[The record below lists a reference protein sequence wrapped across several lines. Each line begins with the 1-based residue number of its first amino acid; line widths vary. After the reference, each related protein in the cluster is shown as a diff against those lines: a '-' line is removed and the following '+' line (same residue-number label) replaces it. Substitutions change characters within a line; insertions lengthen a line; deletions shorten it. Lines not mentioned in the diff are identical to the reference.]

1 MRHNNIVSAIEWLP
15 EHLFTEEIVEAA
27 VESKEIEVLSH
38 IPGRFLTPGRIERII
53 AGSTE
58 SWHSF
63 ELRNIP
69 EAYRSGAV
77 CDYAMRKKPKNIT
90 AVPEAMVTR
99 EMAEAVI
106 RNGRGDFDI
115 LAFIPERLWDAQLAY
130 LALRSYIY
138 DPYYTDSRTD
148 AVMKTGL
155 ILGYVPV
162 EVKTQEFY
170 YGMLDGMKILS
181 TVTDAVVPS
190 RFKTAAYYRKMAEHD
205 LSLVPARFYSY
216 EILHAAV
223 CSTEGKN
230 FITDPQF
237 FKPLSVYLDDMLADR
252 LMEKHPY
259 MFGELP
265 KRFKTPERLVIAID
279 NSKRETNCY
288 IDEETEQSLLTV
300 EVCKAFIRRNGNCP
314 EFPENV
320 WTREFVDY
328 CMEHGTSF
336 RWFRQMPKKFQSSA
350 NTQAAYD
357 YGHYHIC
364 DFAKRFITPQM
375 AKECYQERSYAHAIP
390 GHFLTEF
397 CRQTG
402 LPEKFYG
409 GETTMLSLKNSRDD
423 YTYCKVGNT
432 CLAFY
437 LKEQY
442 EPSSAHLMMT
452 RSDSKYCTP
461 EKVFDVPVGTFH
473 RTWLEKTVAENDP
486 RFVKP
491 RVDKSL
497 KAVQAI
503 CYYGVEK
510 LKDLNRTEIFRN
522 TFMGETIGYCARR
535 GNLTYHNDN
544 CGTLIEGLKFKIR
557 GMAVPVTL
565 AEDMTPYTADMLH
578 RKFGFCYVG
587 MMAFVSDYGLD
598 MEKAYTF
605 AQMRQIVKE
614 KGHKPSLRNYKRE
627 LKQINIIQ

>member
-288 IDEETEQSLLTV
+288 IDEETEQSLLSV
-300 EVCKAFIRRNGNCP
+300 EVCKAFIRRNGTVPN
-314 EFPENV
+314 FLK
-320 WTREFVDY
+320 
-328 CMEHGTSF
+328 M
-336 RWFRQMPKKFQSSA
+336 
-350 NTQAAYD
+350 
-357 YGHYHIC
+357 YG
-364 DFAKRFITPQM
+364 
-375 AKECYQERSYAHAIP
+375 
-390 GHFLTEF
+390 
-397 CRQTG
+397 
-402 LPEKFYG
+402 
-409 GETTMLSLKNSRDD
+409 
-423 YTYCKVGNT
+423 
-432 CLAFY
+432 
-437 LKEQY
+437 
-442 EPSSAHLMMT
+442 
-452 RSDSKYCTP
+452 
-461 EKVFDVPVGTFH
+461 
-473 RTWLEKTVAENDP
+473 
-486 RFVKP
+486 
-491 RVDKSL
+491 
-497 KAVQAI
+497 
-503 CYYGVEK
+503 
-510 LKDLNRTEIFRN
+510 
-522 TFMGETIGYCARR
+522 R
-535 GNLTYHNDN
+535 GNLSTTAWSTGRVSAGSAR
-544 CGTLIEGLKFKIR
+544 CPKSSRAPRTRRRRMITVITIS
-557 GMAVPVTL
+557 VTL
-565 AEDMTPYTADMLH
+565 PN
-578 RKFGFCYVG
+578 G
-587 MMAFVSDYGLD
+587 S
-598 MEKAYTF
+598 
-605 AQMRQIVKE
+605 
-614 KGHKPSLRNYKRE
+614 SLRKWRRSATRSAVMHMPSPDISSRSSADRPDCPRSSTAG
-627 LKQINIIQ
+627 KPRCCR

>member
-1 MRHNNIVSAIEWLP
+1 
-15 EHLFTEEIVEAA
+15 
-27 VESKEIEVLSH
+27 
-38 IPGRFLTPGRIERII
+38 
-53 AGSTE
+53 
-58 SWHSF
+58 
-63 ELRNIP
+63 
-69 EAYRSGAV
+69 
-77 CDYAMRKKPKNIT
+77 
-90 AVPEAMVTR
+90 
-99 EMAEAVI
+99 
-106 RNGRGDFDI
+106 
-115 LAFIPERLWDAQLAY
+115 
-130 LALRSYIY
+130 
-138 DPYYTDSRTD
+138 
-148 AVMKTGL
+148 
-155 ILGYVPV
+155 
-162 EVKTQEFY
+162 
-170 YGMLDGMKILS
+170 
-181 TVTDAVVPS
+181 
-190 RFKTAAYYRKMAEHD
+190 
-205 LSLVPARFYSY
+205 
-216 EILHAAV
+216 
-223 CSTEGKN
+223 
-230 FITDPQF
+230 
-237 FKPLSVYLDDMLADR
+237 
-252 LMEKHPY
+252 
-259 MFGELP
+259 
-265 KRFKTPERLVIAID
+265 
-279 NSKRETNCY
+279 
-288 IDEETEQSLLTV
+288 
-300 EVCKAFIRRNGNCP
+300 
-314 EFPENV
+314 
-320 WTREFVDY
+320 
-328 CMEHGTSF
+328 MEHGTSF

-375 AKECYQERSYAHAIP
+375 AKECNRERSYAHAIP

-473 RTWLEKTVAENDP
+473 RTWLEKIVAENDP

-491 RVDKSL
+491 RVDKAL
-497 KAVQAI
+497 KAVQAV

-535 GNLTYHNDN
+535 RDLTYHSDN

-578 RKFGFCYVG
+578 RKFGFCYIG
-587 MMAFVSDYGLD
+587 MTAFATDYGLD

-605 AQMRQIVKE
+605 AQMRQIVRE

>member
-473 RTWLEKTVAENDP
+473 RTWLEKIVAENDP

-491 RVDKSL
+491 RVDKAL
-497 KAVQAI
+497 KAVQAV

-510 LKDLNRTEIFRN
+510 LKLYRN
-522 TFMGETIGYCARR
+522 DGIRHGLRPGHGEGIHLCTDAPDRKGERAQAV
-535 GNLTYHNDN
+535 
-544 CGTLIEGLKFKIR
+544 IEKLQ
-557 GMAVPVTL
+557 T
-565 AEDMTPYTADMLH
+565 
-578 RKFGFCYVG
+578 
-587 MMAFVSDYGLD
+587 
-598 MEKAYTF
+598 
-605 AQMRQIVKE
+605 
-614 KGHKPSLRNYKRE
+614 
-627 LKQINIIQ
+627 

>member
-473 RTWLEKTVAENDP
+473 RTWLEKIVAEKRP
-486 RFVKP
+486 P
-491 RVDKSL
+491 LCQTPCGQS
-497 KAVQAI
+497 
-503 CYYGVEK
+503 VES
-510 LKDLNRTEIFRN
+510 RTGGLLLRCREVE
-522 TFMGETIGYCARR
+522 GPEPY
-535 GNLTYHNDN
+535 GNLPQH
-544 CGTLIEGLKFKIR
+544 
-557 GMAVPVTL
+557 
-565 AEDMTPYTADMLH
+565 LH
-578 RKFGFCYVG
+578 G
-587 MMAFVSDYGLD
+587 
-598 MEKAYTF
+598 
-605 AQMRQIVKE
+605 
-614 KGHKPSLRNYKRE
+614 
-627 LKQINIIQ
+627 

>member
-288 IDEETEQSLLTV
+288 IDEETEQIP
-300 EVCKAFIRRNGNCP
+300 A
-314 EFPENV
+314 
-320 WTREFVDY
+320 
-328 CMEHGTSF
+328 HGGSV
-336 RWFRQMPKKFQSSA
+336 QGIHPKK
-350 NTQAAYD
+350 
-357 YGHYHIC
+357 
-364 DFAKRFITPQM
+364 
-375 AKECYQERSYAHAIP
+375 
-390 GHFLTEF
+390 
-397 CRQTG
+397 RQ
-402 LPEKFYG
+402 
-409 GETTMLSLKNSRDD
+409 LSRIS
-423 YTYCKVGNT
+423 
-432 CLAFY
+432 
-437 LKEQY
+437 
-442 EPSSAHLMMT
+442 
-452 RSDSKYCTP
+452 
-461 EKVFDVPVGTFH
+461 
-473 RTWLEKTVAENDP
+473 
-486 RFVKP
+486 
-491 RVDKSL
+491 
-497 KAVQAI
+497 
-503 CYYGVEK
+503 
-510 LKDLNRTEIFRN
+510 
-522 TFMGETIGYCARR
+522 
-535 GNLTYHNDN
+535 
-544 CGTLIEGLKFKIR
+544 
-557 GMAVPVTL
+557 
-565 AEDMTPYTADMLH
+565 
-578 RKFGFCYVG
+578 
-587 MMAFVSDYGLD
+587 
-598 MEKAYTF
+598 
-605 AQMRQIVKE
+605 
-614 KGHKPSLRNYKRE
+614 
-627 LKQINIIQ
+627 

>member
-320 WTREFVDY
+320 WSTGRVSAGSARCPKSSRAPRTRRRRMITVITISVTLPNGSSLRKWRRSATRSAV
-328 CMEHGTSF
+328 MH
-336 RWFRQMPKKFQSSA
+336 MPSPDISSRSSA
-350 NTQAAYD
+350 D
-357 YGHYHIC
+357 RPDC
-364 DFAKRFITPQM
+364 P
-375 AKECYQERSYAHAIP
+375 RSSTA
-390 GHFLTEF
+390 G
-397 CRQTG
+397 
-402 LPEKFYG
+402 
-409 GETTMLSLKNSRDD
+409 
-423 YTYCKVGNT
+423 
-432 CLAFY
+432 
-437 LKEQY
+437 
-442 EPSSAHLMMT
+442 
-452 RSDSKYCTP
+452 
-461 EKVFDVPVGTFH
+461 
-473 RTWLEKTVAENDP
+473 
-486 RFVKP
+486 KP
-491 RVDKSL
+491 R
-497 KAVQAI
+497 
-503 CYYGVEK
+503 CC
-510 LKDLNRTEIFRN
+510 R
-522 TFMGETIGYCARR
+522 
-535 GNLTYHNDN
+535 
-544 CGTLIEGLKFKIR
+544 
-557 GMAVPVTL
+557 
-565 AEDMTPYTADMLH
+565 
-578 RKFGFCYVG
+578 
-587 MMAFVSDYGLD
+587 
-598 MEKAYTF
+598 
-605 AQMRQIVKE
+605 
-614 KGHKPSLRNYKRE
+614 
-627 LKQINIIQ
+627 